1 MEELERIVGSS
12 SFWGEENENK
22 TSILKELEVKR
33 RIKSSLE
40 ALEYSILE
48 LTTHIELLD
57 EFPQDSSLRDDTEK
71 LIESIGRNIKD
82 FEMKVFLSGKYDR
95 YSCYLMIS
103 SGAGGVDAM
112 DWSEMLLKMYLG
124 YSERKGFKVS
134 ILSETFGAEAGIKS
148 ATIEIIGE
156 YAYGFLKSEKG
167 VHRLVR
173 ISPFDAKS
181 RRHTSFALV
190 DVIPI
195 IEGAQ
200 IEIKE
205 KDLRIDTFNASGHGG
220 QNVQKN
226 DTAVRIVHI
235 PTGITAVCQSER
247 SQFAN
252 KEEALK
258 ILYAKLRARM
268 EEEKVKEIQ
277 ELKLSN
283 VSAEWGN
290 QIRSYVLEPYTLVKD
305 LRTGYET
312 GDVLGVLSG
321 DIDDLVLS
329 YIGILQKQNAG

>member
-1 MEELERIVGSS
+1 MDEYPED
-12 SFWGEENENK
+12 F
-22 TSILKELEVKR
+22 
-33 RIKSSLE
+33 SLCGD
-40 ALEYSILE
+40 I
-48 LTTHIELLD
+48 
-57 EFPQDSSLRDDTEK
+57 EK
-71 LIESIGRNIKD
+71 LVENINYNLKD
-82 FEMKVFLSGKYDR
+82 FELRVFLSEKHDK

-103 SGAGGVDAM
+103 SGAGGIDAM

-124 YSERKGFKVS
+124 YCSRKSFKTN
-134 ILSETFGAEAGIKS
+134 ILSTTYGAEAGIKS
-148 ATIEIIGE
+148 ATVEIIGE

-190 DVIPI
+190 DIIPI
-195 IEGAQ
+195 IEDIKMQ
-200 IEIKE
+200 INE

-235 PTGITAVCQSER
+235 PTGVTAVCQSER

-258 ILYAKLRARM
+258 ILYAKLQSKM

-305 LRTGYET
+305 LRTNYET
-312 GDVLGVLSG
+312 SDVWRVLSG

-329 YIGILQKQNAG
+329 YIGELQSFNEEKY

>member
-1 MEELERIVGSS
+1 
-12 SFWGEENENK
+12 
-22 TSILKELEVKR
+22 
-33 RIKSSLE
+33 
-40 ALEYSILE
+40 
-48 LTTHIELLD
+48 
-57 EFPQDSSLRDDTEK
+57 
-71 LIESIGRNIKD
+71 
-82 FEMKVFLSGKYDR
+82 MKVFLSGKYDR

-195 IEGAQ
+195 ITEAQ
-200 IEIKE
+200 IEINE

-258 ILYAKLRARM
+258 ILYAKLQARM

-312 GDVLGVLSG
+312 GDVFGVLSG

-329 YIGILQKQNAG
+329 YIGILQK